1 MSDLVSVII
10 PAFNA
15 ENFVKSAIE
24 SALSQREHVAEIIVV
39 DDGSTDF
46 TADVVAGFSDKVIY
60 RRQSN
65 AGPAAAR
72 NWGASFA
79 TGDWIA
85 FLDADDV
92 WLPGK
97 LEEQLFA
104 ARHTNPGV
112 VYTNILN
119 TGECSNV
126 ASSRPFNKLPHGD
139 IFEFLLHDNFIP
151 LSSVLIRRDLF
162 LAVDGFSEEFV
173 GTEDWDLWM
182 RLAAEGVRFEVVREP
197 LVEYRWRN
205 DSLSKDHCRM
215 KELRQRTVGLALATP
230 RGQRLSW
237 RKRKSVEANALA
249 TSAWFA
255 EQSDELRPAARQWYA
270 SATATAP
277 WNINHWR
284 KWVKS
289 LLPNGR

>member
-15 ENFVKSAIE
+15 KSYIQLAIE
-24 SALSQREHVAEIIVV
+24 SALGQREHIAEIIVI
-39 DDGSTDF
+39 DDGSTDG
-46 TADVVAGFSDKVIY
+46 TEDVVAGFCEDVIY
-60 RRQSN
+60 QKQPN

-97 LEEQLFA
+97 LNEQLHA
-104 ARHTNPGV
+104 ARHSNPGV
-112 VYTNILN
+112 VYTNVLN
-119 TGECSNV
+119 VGECANV
-126 ASSRPFNKLPHGD
+126 GVSRPVNRLPGGD

-162 LAVDGFSEEFV
+162 LAVRGFREEFL

-197 LVEYRWRN
+197 LVEYRWRA
-205 DSLSKDHCRM
+205 DSLSKDHGRM
-215 KELRQRTVGLALATP
+215 KELRQRTVDMALASP
-230 RGQRLSW
+230 RGQRLGW
-237 RKRKSVEANALA
+237 MKRHSVQADVLA

-255 EQSDELRPAARQWYA
+255 DQNRELKPTARKWYA
-270 SATATAP
+270 SAAATAP
-277 WNINHWR
+277 WNLKHWGQ
-284 KWVKS
+284 WVKTFF
-289 LLPNGR
+289 PADD